1 MDPRPWPN
9 RVWYRFC
16 RWICRVVSVVLF
28 RFRFDG
34 ADNLPEVG
42 GALVLSNHQSFLDP
56 AFVGQ
61 CHHRRMNFVARESL
75 NRSLI
80 YRLIAGP
87 LDPIPIDR
95 DGMGLSGIK
104 EMLKRAKRG
113 EIVVLFPEGTRTKD
127 GELGE
132 LKSGFAALCKR
143 AKLPIIPAAL
153 DGAYQAW
160 PRGKKLPRPNVV
172 QMEFGKPILPEVYAN
187 WDDDQLV
194 AEVQRRMDECLQ
206 RARQGRQQRSKH
218 AVTR

>member
-1 MDPRPWPN
+1 M
-9 RVWYRFC
+9 
-16 RWICRVVSVVLF
+16 VSVLCF

-34 ADNLPEVG
+34 ADHFPAEG

-61 CHHRRMNFVARESL
+61 CHTRRMNFVARTTLSK
-75 NRSLI
+75 SLI
-80 YRLIAGP
+80 FRLVAGP

-95 DGMGLSGIK
+95 EGIGLGGIK

-132 LKSGFAALCKR
+132 LKPGFAALCKR

-153 DGAYQAW
+153 DGAFQAW
-160 PRGKKLPRPNVV
+160 PRGKMLPRRGIV
-172 QMEFGKPILPEVYAN
+172 QMEYGEPIPPDVYAD
-187 WDDDQLV
+187 WDDERLV
-194 AEVQRRMDECLQ
+194 EEV
-206 RARQGRQQRSKH
+206 RARIGACLAKAQRIR
-218 AVTR
+218 AMRGTRPSSVATNGSA